1 MAKWSTTLVAIHVL
15 VLLLLFINTYLFLI
29 RQKRYKVFYMSLFYA
44 VSIAIMVLRTAY
56 FSLVLAY
63 LSEWQN
69 HQSLCPYRSL
79 NNVDNFS
86 VYCDL
91 ALGVQTMS
99 MMVDL
104 ALNVKTA
111 AVRDYQDRQ
120 TMIESQTEMMT
131 QVNKS
136 KKINHILS
144 SLLVSVTMVS
154 CIALSFPSL
163 IEDQKQSVIFSLATS
178 VYFTLVALLL
188 MWSLINLLLTLR
200 ISNMPEDL
208 RSDLCKINVF
218 LIYYSIVFSIRAIA
232 VTLVYFKLW
241 PQFNRSW

>member
-1 MAKWSTTLVAIHVL
+1 
-15 VLLLLFINTYLFLI
+15 
-29 RQKRYKVFYMSLFYA
+29 MSLFYA
-44 VSIAIMVLRTAY
+44 VSIAIMALRTAY

-104 ALNVKTA
+104 ALNVRTA

-120 TMIESQTEMMT
+120 TMIERQTEMMT

-208 RSDLCKINVF
+208 RSDLCKINVLS
-218 LIYYSIVFSIRAIA
+218 LIHI
-232 VTLVYFKLW
+232 
-241 PQFNRSW
+241 